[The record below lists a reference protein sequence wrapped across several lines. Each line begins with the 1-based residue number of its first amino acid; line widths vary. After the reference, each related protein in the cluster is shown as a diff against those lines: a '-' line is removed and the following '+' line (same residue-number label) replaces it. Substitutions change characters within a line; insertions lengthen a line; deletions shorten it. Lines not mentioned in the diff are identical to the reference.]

1 MRLMKMLTLAVALM
15 LLLACGKSTFAAHIS
30 SSLDVQS
37 LWTPLPGDGYLE
49 FINSIEYPGLI
60 GIPVPASPPGVI
72 QTEEHT
78 GYTLANGL
86 DIVEIG
92 DSDTT
97 AGDKADFDWV
107 QEHRPD
113 EFAGIS
119 NHPGTIGAMGWT
131 VGTPE
136 TSLHLDP
143 GSGAAHGHSDEEIPP
158 GALPHLD
165 NVAYTEPFFNM
176 VDVFSITSI
185 GEDTDATLRESA
197 LDYELAFGN
206 SITGA
211 SSLGVPIIVFVPGWT
226 AATTIDD
233 YVARWQP
240 AIPGLYD
247 LIAIEPAAGFGHDEI
262 TEIDAIKAALVT
274 PIPAP
279 GAILLG
285 SIGVGLVGW
294 LRRRRTL

>member
-1 MRLMKMLTLAVALM
+1 MKKVTLAVALM
-15 LLLACGKSTFAAHIS
+15 LLLAGGKSSFATHIPIN
-30 SSLDVQS
+30 LDVQT
-37 LWTPLPGDGYLE
+37 LWTPLPGSGYLE
-49 FINSIEYPGLI
+49 FINSIEHPNLI
-60 GIPVPASPPGVI
+60 GTAVPASPPGVI

-78 GYTLANGL
+78 GYTLATGV
-86 DIVEIG
+86 DIVELG
-92 DSDTT
+92 DSGTT

-107 QEHRPD
+107 QEHRSD
-113 EFAGIS
+113 EFGGLG
-119 NHPGTIGAMGWT
+119 NHPGTVGAMGWT
-131 VGTPE
+131 VGAPG

-143 GSGAAHGHSDEEIPP
+143 GTGAAHGHSDEEIPP

-165 NVAYTEPFFNM
+165 NAVYTQPFFNM
-176 VDVFSITSI
+176 VDVFSIISA
-185 GEDTDATLRESA
+185 GEDTDSSLRDSA

-206 SITGA
+206 SVTGA
-211 SSLGVPIIVFVPGWT
+211 SSPGVAIQVWAPGWT

-240 AIPGLYD
+240 VIPGLYD
-247 LIAIEPAAGFGHDEI
+247 LVAIEPAAGFGHDEI
-262 TEIDAIKAALVT
+262 TEIDAIMA
-274 PIPAP
+274 IPAP